1 MFFYTGDKLFEEFSV
16 TAPEDLIDLHR
27 EFETKKRNIRMDKT
41 GKETIK
47 IPARLTTL
55 FEEKTKKKAAEVVK
69 NNTEYKGLVAYTAG
83 KLRVDCSVMKSW
95 YDESC
100 HQTVKHVKELFK
112 SKAGKGVSTILLVGG
127 FSESP
132 MMQESLRTAFP
143 DTRLIVPEEAGLAVL
158 KGAVLFGH
166 NPITIVSRVAKCSY
180 GIRVY
185 RDFKAGVHPDNKKV
199 QVGKRVK
206 CKDVFACHVKKG
218 QELIVGEVQS
228 KQRYTPLEADQM
240 TLIFDFYTSTEE
252 DPQYVTD
259 VDCSYLG
266 QLEVEVPDLSGGKD
280 RGVFVKLIFGGTE
293 IIVEGEEEKTK
304 KVTKAVFD
312 FLQ

>member
-1 MFFYTGDKLFEEFSV
+1 LVFPGDKVFEEFSRS
-16 TAPEDLIDLHR
+16 APEDLIDIHR

-47 IPARLTTL
+47 IPARLTEM
-55 FEEKTKKKAAEVVK
+55 FETMTKKKAADAVK
-69 NNTEYKGLVAYTAG
+69 NNTDFQGKVTYTAG
-83 KLRVDCSVMKSW
+83 KLRVDSSVMKSW

-100 HQTVKHVKELFK
+100 NQTVKHVKELFK
-112 SKAGKGVSTILLVGG
+112 NKASKGVETILLVGG

-132 MMQESLRTAFP
+132 MMQESLRVNFP
-143 DTRLIVPEEAGLAVL
+143 DKRLIVPEEAGLAVL

-206 CKDVFACHVKKG
+206 CKDVFACHVQKG
-218 QELIVGEVQS
+218 QELVVGEVQS

-240 TLIFDFYTSTEE
+240 TLVFDLYTSTEE

-259 VDCSYLG
+259 VDCCYLG

-293 IIVEGEEEKTK
+293 IIVEGEEEKTN
-304 KVTKAVFD
+304 KVTKATFD